1 MLRSP
6 SVAQP
11 SDNSDTVNIKQQ
23 RIIDDG
29 DDDEDQPEFDLDA
42 SVLTED

>member
-6 SVAQP
+6 SVVQP

-23 RIIDDG
+23 RIVDDGDG
-29 DDDEDQPEFDLDA
+29 DDDDDQPEVEAGAIRPF
-42 SVLTED
+42 